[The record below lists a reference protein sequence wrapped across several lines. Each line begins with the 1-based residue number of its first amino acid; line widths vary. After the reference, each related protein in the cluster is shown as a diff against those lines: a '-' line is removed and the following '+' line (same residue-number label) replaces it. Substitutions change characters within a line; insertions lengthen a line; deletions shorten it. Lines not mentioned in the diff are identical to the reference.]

1 MRWVLRLISYRLL
14 RSPIMDNLHV
24 DNTINHFNDDFDA
37 KKYDT
42 NSILKQVETLPNE
55 ELEQVI
61 QHCNMLIERNKW
73 LHIVIHLLNVI
84 TLRWVVYNGNWIS
97 RVIDVSVCC
106 VETDALHW
114 FVVVRCDSYLIRFRF
129 DCGW

>member
-1 MRWVLRLISYRLL
+1 
-14 RSPIMDNLHV
+14 MDNLHV

-61 QHCNMLIERNKW
+61 QHCNMLIERNK
-73 LHIVIHLLNVI
+73 
-84 TLRWVVYNGNWIS
+84 
-97 RVIDVSVCC
+97 
-106 VETDALHW
+106 
-114 FVVVRCDSYLIRFRF
+114 
-129 DCGW
+129 